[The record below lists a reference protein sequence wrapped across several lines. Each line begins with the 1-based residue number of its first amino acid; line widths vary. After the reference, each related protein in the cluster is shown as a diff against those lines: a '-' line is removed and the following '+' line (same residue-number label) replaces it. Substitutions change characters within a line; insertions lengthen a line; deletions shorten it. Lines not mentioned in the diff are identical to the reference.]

1 MLRALDDP
9 SSLLVL
15 VVAYVVAVTLGGWVS
30 ALVAARLGDRQVRLE
45 QRTRPDPR
53 RQVDPYAAVGAALTG
68 LGWVRAA
75 PPGRRS
81 TGRTAAVLL
90 SGPLVVLAV
99 GVGALAGYAAVHG
112 LVPVS
117 SALLQLG
124 ARGLPLGEKAWLLS
138 GLVATYVGALS
149 LVPLPPL
156 PGGLLL
162 FAAAPRSPGWQ
173 KAELQLVERNIGT
186 AVLLGL
192 LLLGILPELLDTVLE
207 PLVHLLPG
215 AG

>member
-9 SSLLVL
+9 ASLLVL
-15 VVAYVVAVTLGGWVS
+15 VVAYVVAVTLGGWLS
-30 ALVAARLGDRQVRLE
+30 ALVAARYGDRQVRLE
-45 QRTRPDPR
+45 QRTRLDPR
-53 RQVDPYAAVGAALTG
+53 RQVDPFSAVGAALTG

-81 TGRTAAVLL
+81 PGGTALVLL
-90 SGPLVVLAV
+90 SGPLLVLAV
-99 GVGALAGYAAVHG
+99 GLGALAGFVAVHG
-112 LVPVS
+112 AFPVTS
-117 SALLQLG
+117 LLLQSG

-138 GLVATYVGALS
+138 GLVATYVGVLS

-156 PGGLLL
+156 PGGVLL
-162 FAAAPRSPGWQ
+162 FAVAPRTPGWQ

-192 LLLGILPELLDTVLE
+192 LLLGILPEVLDAVVG
-207 PLVHLLPG
+207 PLVRLLPG